1 MPTVLLILGWR
12 FYFFSN
18 ENNEP
23 IHIHVSKAEM
33 EGKFWLD
40 ENSFEIREEFS
51 YNMSP
56 RDKREVRKIIFEH
69 FEYITEQW
77 KQFQNRK

>member
-69 FEYITEQW
+69 FEYIT
-77 KQFQNRK
+77 